1 MPPALKE
8 APTRLSS
15 TLHEANNDTGR
26 TAFCGP
32 IVVSAITGYSVS
44 KVEAEVR
51 AFRNVVPPVDRGHAP
66 IVKGTYA
73 EDVAAALAHFGYSMA
88 LKESYMHLARK
99 ERPSLW
105 SSWMQRQRNPWVHY
119 ILALHV
125 GKQGHWV
132 VIKGVKVCDTYSD
145 GTWQFVCDWPHRSK
159 RIMEVYE
166 VRRALHAQEPRL
178 TLQSPTKD
186 P

>member
-1 MPPALKE
+1 MPPALKQ
-8 APTRLSS
+8 APARLFSS
-15 TLHEANNDTGR
+15 LHEANNDTGR
-26 TAFCGP
+26 VAFCGP
-32 IVVSAITGYSVS
+32 VVVSAITGYSVS
-44 KVEAEVR
+44 KVEAEVH
-51 AFRNVVPPVDRGHAP
+51 AFREAAQARAEGRTR
-66 IVKGTYA
+66 IVKGTYP
-73 EDVAAALAHFGYSMA
+73 EEVAAALAHFGYSME
-88 LKESYMHLARK
+88 LKESYMHLPRK

-105 SSWMQRQRNPWVHY
+105 GSFMQRQRNPWVHY

-166 VRRALHAQEPRL
+166 VRRAE
-178 TLQSPTKD
+178 
-186 P
+186 

>member
-1 MPPALKE
+1 MTRALSGV
-8 APTRLSS
+8 ASARLSTS
-15 TLHEANNDTGR
+15 LHEANNDTGR
-26 TAFCGP
+26 VAFCGP
-32 IVVSAITGYSVS
+32 IVVSAITGFSVS
-44 KVEAEVR
+44 KVEAEVQ
-51 AFRNVVPPVDRGHAP
+51 AFRKVDAGHDREGGKG
-66 IVKGTYA
+66 IVRGTYP
-73 EDVAAALAHFGYSMA
+73 EEVAAALAHFGYSME

-105 SSWMQRQRNPWVHY
+105 GSWMQRQRNPWVHY

-145 GTWQFVCDWPHRSK
+145 GVWQFVCDWPHKSK

-166 VRRALHAQEPRL
+166 VRRALE
-178 TLQSPTKD
+178 
-186 P
+186 

>member
-1 MPPALKE
+1 MTRALSRAAPA
-8 APTRLSS
+8 RLSS
-15 TLHEANNDTGR
+15 SLHEANNDTGR
-26 TAFCGP
+26 VAFCGP
-32 IVVSAITGYSVS
+32 VVVSAITGFSVS
-44 KVEAEVR
+44 KVEAEVH
-51 AFRNVVPPVDRGHAP
+51 AFRDAAPGGERVVR
-66 IVKGTYA
+66 GTYP
-73 EDVAAALAHFGYSMA
+73 EEVAAALAHFGYSME
-88 LKESYMHLARK
+88 LKESYMRLPRK

-105 SSWMQRQRNPWVHY
+105 GNWMQRQRNPWVHY

-166 VRRALHAQEPRL
+166 VRRAL
-178 TLQSPTKD
+178 D
-186 P
+186 V

>member
-8 APTRLSS
+8 PVARLSS
-15 TLHEANNDTGR
+15 SLHEANNDTGR
-26 TAFCGP
+26 ATFCGP

-51 AFRNVVPPVDRGHAP
+51 AFRRMPAGHAP
-66 IVKGTYA
+66 VVKGTYA
-73 EDVAAALAHFGYSMA
+73 DEVGAALAHFGYRME
-88 LKESYMHLARK
+88 LKESYLHLPRK

-105 SSWMQRQRNPWVHY
+105 GSWMQRQRNPWVHY

-145 GTWQFVCDWPHRSK
+145 GTWAFVCDWPHKSK
-159 RIMEVYE
+159 RIMEVFE
-166 VRRALHAQEPRL
+166 VRR
-178 TLQSPTKD
+178 D
-186 P
+186 V

>member
-8 APTRLSS
+8 AHARLSPS
-15 TLHEANNDTGR
+15 LHEANNDTGR

-44 KVEAEVR
+44 KVEAEVH
-51 AFRNVVPPVDRGHAP
+51 AFRNVAP
-66 IVKGTYA
+66 SREGIVRGTYP
-73 EDVAAALAHFGYSMA
+73 EEVAAALAHFGYRME
-88 LKESYMHLARK
+88 LKESYMQLPRK

-105 SSWMQRQRNPWVHY
+105 GNWMQRQRNPWVHY
-119 ILALHV
+119 VLALHV

-145 GTWQFVCDWPHRSK
+145 GAWQFVCDWPHRSK

-166 VRRALHAQEPRL
+166 VRRALGV
-178 TLQSPTKD
+178 
-186 P
+186 

>member
-8 APTRLSS
+8 AAARVSS
-15 TLHEANNDTGR
+15 SLHEANNDTGR
-26 TAFCGP
+26 AAFCGP

-44 KVEAEVR
+44 KVEAEVC
-51 AFRNVVPPVDRGHAP
+51 AFRKVPPGEAP
-66 IVKGTYA
+66 VVKGTYA
-73 EDVAAALAHFGYSMA
+73 DEVAAALAHFGYSME
-88 LKESYMHLARK
+88 LKESYMHLPRK

-105 SSWMQRQRNPWVHY
+105 GNWMQRQTRNPWIHY

-145 GTWQFVCDWPHRSK
+145 GAWAFVCDWPHKSK
-159 RIMEVYE
+159 RIMEVFE
-166 VRRALHAQEPRL
+166 VRRALP
-178 TLQSPTKD
+178 
-186 P
+186 